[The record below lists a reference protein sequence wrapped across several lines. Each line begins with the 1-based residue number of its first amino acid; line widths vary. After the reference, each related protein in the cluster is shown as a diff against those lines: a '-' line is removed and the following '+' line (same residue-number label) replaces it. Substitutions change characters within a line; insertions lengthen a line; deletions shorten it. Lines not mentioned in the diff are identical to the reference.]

1 MPERPL
7 IVIPGRF
14 AAQTSAL
21 RYGAVV
27 TARALSEAVLRAGGE
42 PLTIQPWATDGV
54 VSVDEVAERLAFAHG
69 VLLPGGGDL
78 DPRCYGAELESEHV
92 YDVDAEQDAFDLA
105 VARWAIDSATPLLAI
120 CRGMQVLTVARGGQL
135 EQHMEQPHRHLRH
148 EVVVDADSRLASIVG
163 STPAVSCYHHQCVKE
178 LGQGMKS
185 VARSA
190 DGCIEAVEVTDAA
203 GWVTAVQW
211 HPEDT
216 AADDASQQALFV
228 GLVEAARASLH
239 G

>member
-1 MPERPL
+1 
-7 IVIPGRF
+7 
-14 AAQTSAL
+14 
-21 RYGAVV
+21 
-27 TARALSEAVLRAGGE
+27 
-42 PLTIQPWATDGV
+42 
-54 VSVDEVAERLAFAHG
+54 
-69 VLLPGGGDL
+69 
-78 DPRCYGAELESEHV
+78 
-92 YDVDAEQDAFDLA
+92 
-105 VARWAIDSATPLLAI
+105 
-120 CRGMQVLTVARGGQL
+120 MQVLTVARGGQL